1 MKIINIFLFILL
13 ANTTY
18 RCADDENTI
27 DCKSAAKQMMGRW
40 EGASNYTQPSS
51 ARGVTQQFA
60 IDVTSVDDC
69 MFYGI
74 SSFEDSFTTFSITG
88 TIISTDG

>member
-1 MKIINIFLFILL
+1 MKILNIFLFILL

-18 RCADDENTI
+18 RCAEDENTI
-27 DCKSAAKQMMGRW
+27 DCNSAVQQMLGRW

-60 IDVTSVDDC
+60 INVHQQMAACFMV
-69 MFYGI
+69 FHPLKI
-74 SSFEDSFTTFSITG
+74 LLQLLA
-88 TIISTDG
+88 

>member
-1 MKIINIFLFILL
+1 MKILNIFLFILL

-18 RCADDENTI
+18 RCAEDENTI
-27 DCKSAAKQMMGRW
+27 DCNSAVQQMLGRW

-51 ARGVTQQFA
+51 ARGVTQKFA
-60 IDVTSVDDC
+60 IDITSADGC

-74 SSFEDSFTTFSITG
+74 HPLKILLQLLA
-88 TIISTDG
+88 